1 MSKLGLAVIF
11 VATVSA
17 ALWIEHGHHI
27 VIEASP
33 PADLAALASEAS
45 GQRGN
50 SVVRAHSASE
60 DARERAGDTR
70 PELSSSARA
79 SLARAAACPDND
91 TMPYNASCI
100 AFLQGAPSSRLGPK

>member
-1 MSKLGLAVIF
+1 MSKLDLAVIF

-33 PADLAALASEAS
+33 PADLASM
-45 GQRGN
+45 
-50 SVVRAHSASE
+50 
-60 DARERAGDTR
+60 
-70 PELSSSARA
+70 
-79 SLARAAACPDND
+79 ARAAACPDND
-91 TMPYNASCI
+91 TMPYSASCI